1 MNTQLATGKYTTVAQ
16 MPAKIIHAPN
26 FARSAI
32 APETR
37 ATVMMAKVA
46 WKATKASGGY
56 AASSGT
62 SRRLLRPIAPVSIVQ
77 GASVPS
83 APGNAIAYP

>member
-1 MNTQLATGKYTTVAQ
+1 

-26 FARSAI
+26 LARSAI

-56 AASSGT
+56 AAPSGVVST
-62 SRRLLRPIAPVSIVQ
+62 LARPK
-77 GASVPS
+77 SVPS
-83 APGNAIAYP
+83 MCHGALVTPASVAGNAIA